1 MKQKHIPPVL
11 LFSALIFPPWAFI
24 IEAQTD
30 KPIRCVYLT
39 NRKQRR
45 ADTMLVVR
53 ARESETEIELVLSPF
68 IMEQK

>member
-1 MKQKHIPPVL
+1 MDNLIGLTEENARKL
-11 LFSALIFPPWAFI
+11 LS
-24 IEAQTD
+24 QTD